1 MGSKMMELDINDVRE
16 MSLQLAQ
23 KVTEKPDLVAF
34 VAKGA
39 YLIGLTAA
47 EYFHTPLIEVE
58 AVRSGNRL
66 KNLLKPMLVM
76 LPTDIKVWA
85 RKKEM
90 SSGIHTQNTDRHVVI
105 NDPNGLIG
113 GDFRNILLVD
123 DSVDT
128 GNTVLAVK
136 NALQQ
141 AFPQAHI
148 ITAAFF
154 VFEASKPLVT
164 IDYSLYG
171 DTIFSAPWSNDS
183 FYKRA
188 FMVEYTKMK
197 EKGAF

>member
-1 MGSKMMELDINDVRE
+1 MKSELMDLDMNDVRK

-23 KVTEKPDLVAF
+23 KVTEKPDMVAF

-39 YLIGLTAA
+39 YLIGLTMA
-47 EYFHTPLIEVE
+47 EYFLTPLIEVE
-58 AVRSGNRL
+58 AVRSGNDM
-66 KNLLKPMLVM
+66 KNLLKPMLA
-76 LPTDIKVWA
+76 LFPTDLKVWL

-90 SSGIHTQNTDRHVVI
+90 SSGVHAKNTERSVKI

-113 GDFRNILLVD
+113 GNFRSILLVD

-128 GNTVLAVK
+128 GNTVLSVK
-136 NALQQ
+136 AALQR

-154 VFEASKPLVT
+154 VFEASKSLVT

-183 FYKRA
+183 SYKKE
-188 FMVEYTKMK
+188 FMAEYFMMK
-197 EKGAF
+197 EKGTF